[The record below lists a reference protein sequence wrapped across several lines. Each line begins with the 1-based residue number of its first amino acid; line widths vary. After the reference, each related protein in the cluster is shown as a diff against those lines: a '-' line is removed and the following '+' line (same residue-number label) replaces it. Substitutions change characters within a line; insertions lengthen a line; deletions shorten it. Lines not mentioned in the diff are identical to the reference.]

1 MGPRSAVTV
10 RNPTNALAA
19 VLACYPL
26 YPLSEPRGKIQQ
38 LNPLVAGM
46 TRQIR
51 IFRCKIFL
59 YCLNKNIKHV
69 VDSSCF
75 VTFIFGDFF
84 TVCKIF

>member
-59 YCLNKNIKHV
+59 YCLNKNIEQV
-69 VDSSCF
+69 VDSFLLRNFYIRRLFHCM
-75 VTFIFGDFF
+75 
-84 TVCKIF
+84 